1 MLCERSC
8 LGAWVLTE
16 KAASATKRISEKYTV
31 MCHGNGLLL
40 ITTNEA
46 LPNHARLQLP
56 LLRCESESLRP
67 PPLLEKIF
75 CLAMIMGETGDSG
88 QDPGLDEKAQSREI

>member
-1 MLCERSC
+1 VSGYAQENW
-8 LGAWVLTE
+8 ALTE

-46 LPNHARLQLP
+46 LSNHATP
-56 LLRCESESLRP
+56 LASTLASRGAVAKTP
-67 PPLLEKIF
+67 PSPFLEKIF
-75 CLAMIMGETGDSG
+75 CLAVIMGETGDSG
-88 QDPGLDEKAQSREI
+88 QGPGLDEKAKKREI